1 MFTLSEEQQTILN
14 EIRDGSNVMVD
25 AVAGTGKTTLIL
37 SIAREL
43 SDLRILQLT
52 YNASLRKDVK
62 ETIEQN
68 ELTNITVHTYHS
80 LAKRYYLSTGYTDT
94 EIRRLL
100 FKELPP
106 KEVISDIDLLVLDE
120 CQDMTLLYFHLMVK
134 FLKDYNKP
142 VQLLILGDYMQGL
155 YEFKGADIRFL
166 TLSDIIWS
174 DFCLLRTPTF
184 KKCTMKMSFRITNQ
198 MRSFVNNVML
208 GEDRMDACR
217 DGDVV
222 TYIRN
227 SRYNM
232 SKVVV
237 AEVNKLME
245 QGVKPCE
252 IFILGNSVKGTN
264 SNIRYLE
271 NTLVEKDIP
280 CHVPMLE
287 NEKMD
292 DRVIDGKIVFSTFHS
307 VKGRQRKYV
316 FIVGFDNSY
325 LKYYARGLP
334 RDVCPNTLYVAA
346 TRATQ
351 GLYLLETSGYSSN
364 RPLEFL
370 KMNHIQMKQ
379 CDYIAFRGNH
389 QSIFQDDDENDELYN
404 NVIKKH
410 VITPTELVRFIS
422 ETVIENISP
431 IIDRI
436 FVKENENM
444 DTLDIPTV
452 IETKRGFY
460 EEVSDLNG
468 IAIPCMY
475 YDYLKEIWFSKNKE
489 ENLDIIQETDTDTEN
504 IEQEENLDINQE
516 TDTDTENIE
525 QEENLDIIQETD
537 TDTENIEQEENLDI
551 IQEDQN
557 VDEPAGNVLLDIIN
571 NSIQNMRSN
580 EHIYLKQIVNELPA
594 QIETIEDYLYIANV
608 SVAVQEMLY
617 FKLKQIDRDEY
628 KWLTEEMVIA
638 CKHRLRTVIGPDCK
652 NEMPHVEDTIIHA
665 TSDEQHTK
673 IDEYLTTIFGTSR
686 QFRFTGRV
694 DLITETTVWELKCT
708 SEITIEHLVQVIAYA
723 WLWNMRTYDDEEP
736 EPKVFKIF
744 NIKTGD
750 ILRLDAT
757 MDELNHI
764 MSELLLGKYQEIDP
778 KTDEEFIADC
788 HTILK

>member
-1 MFTLSEEQQTILN
+1 MIILSEEQQKILN
-14 EIRDGSNVMVD
+14 EVRDGHNVMVD

-43 SDLRILQLT
+43 NDKRILQLT

-62 ETIEQN
+62 ETIERN

-100 FKELPP
+100 FKNTLP
-106 KEVISDIDLLVLDE
+106 KENISDIDLLVLDE
-120 CQDMTLLYFHLMVK
+120 CQDMTLLYFQLMVK
-134 FLKDYNKP
+134 FVKDYNKP
-142 VQLLILGDYMQGL
+142 IQLLILGDYMQGL
-155 YEFKGADIRFL
+155 YEFKGSDIRFL
-166 TLSDIIWS
+166 TLADIIWS
-174 DFCLLRTPTF
+174 NFVLLRTSVF

-208 GEDRMDACR
+208 GEPRMDACR
-217 DGDVV
+217 DGDNV

-227 SRYNM
+227 SRYNIC
-232 SKVVV
+232 KVVF
-237 AEVNKLME
+237 AEVTKLME

-264 SNIRYLE
+264 SNIRNLE
-271 NTLVEKDIP
+271 NTLVEKDVP

-316 FIVGFDNSY
+316 FVVGFDNSY

-334 RDVCPNTLYVAA
+334 RDICPNTLYVAA

-351 GLYLLETSGYSSN
+351 GLYLLETAGYSNN
-364 RPLEFL
+364 RPLDFL
-370 KMNHIQMKQ
+370 KMNHIEMKQ
-379 CDYIAFRGNH
+379 CDYITFKGHH
-389 QSIFQDDDENDELYN
+389 QSIFQDDDERDELFAN
-404 NVIKKH
+404 LIKKH
-410 VITPTELVRFIS
+410 NITPTELVRFIS

-436 FVKENENM
+436 FVKENENQI
-444 DTLDIPTV
+444 TLDIPTV
-452 IETKRGFY
+452 IETKRGFF

-475 YDYLKEIWFSKNKE
+475 YDYLKEIWTTK
-489 ENLDIIQETDTDTEN
+489 QN
-504 IEQEENLDINQE
+504 IENR
-516 TDTDTENIE
+516 
-525 QEENLDIIQETD
+525 
-537 TDTENIEQEENLDI
+537 
-551 IQEDQN
+551 
-557 VDEPAGNVLLDIIN
+557 GNVLFDVIN
-571 NSIQNMRSN
+571 NSIENMKSN
-580 EHIYLKQIVNELPA
+580 DHIFLKQIVNDLPKK
-594 QIETIEDYLYIANV
+594 IETIEDYLYIANV
-608 SVAVQEMLY
+608 SVAAQEMLY

-628 KWLTEEMVIA
+628 NWLTEDMVMA
-638 CKHRLRTVIGPDCK
+638 CKERLRTIIGPDCE
-652 NEMPHVEDTIIHA
+652 NTMPSIEDTIIHESA
-665 TSDEQHTK
+665 DEQHVN
-673 IDEYLTTIFGTSR
+673 IDAYLKTIFNDSR
-686 QFRFTGRV
+686 QFRFTARV

-723 WLWNMRTYDDEEP
+723 WLWNMRSNQNEDLPAKT
-736 EPKVFKIF
+736 FKIF

-750 ILRLDAT
+750 VLRLDAN
-757 MDELNHI
+757 MDDLNYI
-764 MSELLLGKYQEIDP
+764 MTQLLVGKYQEIIP
-778 KTDEEFIADC
+778 KTDEEFISEC
-788 HTILK
+788 HSILN

>member
-1 MFTLSEEQQTILN
+1 MFTLSNEQQTILN
-14 EIRDGSNVMVD
+14 EVKDGSNVMVD

-43 SDLRILQLT
+43 SHLRILQLT

-62 ETIEQN
+62 ETVEEN
-68 ELTNITVHTYHS
+68 ELTNINVHTYHS

-100 FKELPP
+100 FKDLPP
-106 KEVISDIDLLVLDE
+106 KEVINDIDLLVLDE
-120 CQDMTLLYFHLMVK
+120 CQDMTLLYFQLMVK
-134 FLKDYNKP
+134 FMKDYNKP

-166 TLSDIIWS
+166 TMSDEIWS
-174 DFCLLRTPTF
+174 NSCLLRTPSF

-198 MRSFVNNVML
+198 MKSFVNDVML

-217 DGDVV
+217 DGNVV

-227 SRYNM
+227 SRFNIT
-232 SKVVV
+232 KVVL
-237 AEVNKLME
+237 AEINKLFE

-252 IFILGNSVKGTN
+252 IFVLGNSVKG
-264 SNIRYLE
+264 SNMRNME
-271 NTLVEKDIP
+271 NTLVERDIP

-334 RDVCPNTLYVAA
+334 RDICPNTLYVAA

-351 GLYLLETSGYSSN
+351 GLYLLETTGFTSN

-379 CDYIAFRGNH
+379 TDYIAFKGNH
-389 QSIFQDDDENDELYN
+389 QSIFPADDDDEIYN
-404 NVIKKH
+404 NLIKKH
-410 VITPTELVRFIS
+410 IITPTELVRFIS
-422 ETVIENISP
+422 ESVIENISP

-436 FVKENENM
+436 FIKENE
-444 DTLDIPTV
+444 DADILDIPTV
-452 IETKRGFY
+452 IETKRGFF

-475 YDYLKEIWFSKNKE
+475 YEYLKQIWISKENV
-489 ENLDIIQETDTDTEN
+489 ENLDIINPENNDVNEDIIDTISEKEDIIENNEN
-504 IEQEENLDINQE
+504 IEINE
-516 TDTDTENIE
+516 KDNE
-525 QEENLDIIQETD
+525 DIIENNENPD
-537 TDTENIEQEENLDI
+537 T
-551 IQEDQN
+551 
-557 VDEPAGNVLLDIIN
+557 NVLLDVIN
-571 NSIQNMRSN
+571 NSIQNMKSN
-580 EHIYLKQIVNELPA
+580 EHIYLKQIVNDLPN
-594 QIETIEDYLYIANV
+594 QIENISDYLYLANV
-608 SVAVQEMLY
+608 SIAVQEMLY

-628 KWLTEEMVIA
+628 NWLSEEMVIA
-638 CKHRLRTVIGPDCK
+638 CKERLRSVIGPDCE
-652 NEMPHVEDTIIHA
+652 NIMPTVEDTIVHES
-665 TSDEQHTK
+665 SDEQHSN
-673 IDEYLTTIFGTSR
+673 IDEYLSTLFGDSR

-708 SEITIEHLVQVIAYA
+708 SEITIEHLVQVITYA
-723 WLWNMRTYDDEEP
+723 WLWNMRNNDDQEP
-736 EPKVFKIF
+736 EPKIFKIF

-750 ILRLDAT
+750 VLRLDAT
-757 MDELNHI
+757 MEELNQI
-764 MSELLLGKYQEIDP
+764 MSELLVGKYQEIIP
-778 KTDEEFIADC
+778 KTDDEFITEC
-788 HTILK
+788 HNILG

>member
-1 MFTLSEEQQTILN
+1 MFTLSNEQQTILN
-14 EIRDGSNVMVD
+14 EVKDGSNVMVD

-43 SDLRILQLT
+43 SHLRILQLT

-62 ETIEQN
+62 ETVEEN
-68 ELTNITVHTYHS
+68 ELTNINVHTYHS

-100 FKELPP
+100 FKDLPP
-106 KEVISDIDLLVLDE
+106 KEVINDIDLLVLDE
-120 CQDMTLLYFHLMVK
+120 CQDMTLLYFQLMVK
-134 FLKDYNKP
+134 FMKDYNKP

-166 TLSDIIWS
+166 TMSDEIWS
-174 DFCLLRTPTF
+174 NSCLLRTPSF

-198 MRSFVNNVML
+198 MKSFVNDVML

-217 DGDVV
+217 DGNVV

-227 SRYNM
+227 SRFNIT
-232 SKVVV
+232 KVVL
-237 AEVNKLME
+237 AEINKLFE

-252 IFILGNSVKGTN
+252 IFVLGNSVKG
-264 SNIRYLE
+264 SNMRNME
-271 NTLVEKDIP
+271 NTLVERDIP

-334 RDVCPNTLYVAA
+334 RDICPNTLYVAA

-351 GLYLLETSGYSSN
+351 GLYLLETTGFTSN

-379 CDYIAFRGNH
+379 TDYIAFKGNH
-389 QSIFQDDDENDELYN
+389 QSIFPDDDDDEIYN
-404 NVIKKH
+404 NLIKKH
-410 VITPTELVRFIS
+410 IITPTELVRFIS
-422 ETVIENISP
+422 ESVIENISP

-436 FVKENENM
+436 FIKENE
-444 DTLDIPTV
+444 DADILDIPTV
-452 IETKRGFY
+452 IETKRGFF

-475 YDYLKEIWFSKNKE
+475 YEYLKQIWISKENV
-489 ENLDIIQETDTDTEN
+489 ENLDIINPENNDVNEDIIDTISEKEDIIENNEN
-504 IEQEENLDINQE
+504 IEINE
-516 TDTDTENIE
+516 KDNE
-525 QEENLDIIQETD
+525 DIIENNENPD
-537 TDTENIEQEENLDI
+537 T
-551 IQEDQN
+551 
-557 VDEPAGNVLLDIIN
+557 NVLLDVIN
-571 NSIQNMRSN
+571 NSIQNMKSN
-580 EHIYLKQIVNELPA
+580 EHIYLKQIVNDLPN
-594 QIETIEDYLYIANV
+594 QIENISDYLYLANV
-608 SVAVQEMLY
+608 SIAVQEMLY

-628 KWLTEEMVIA
+628 NWLSEEMVIA
-638 CKHRLRTVIGPDCK
+638 CKERLRSVIGPDCE
-652 NEMPHVEDTIIHA
+652 NIMPTVEDTIVHES
-665 TSDEQHTK
+665 SDEQHSN
-673 IDEYLTTIFGTSR
+673 IDEYLSTLFGDSR

-708 SEITIEHLVQVIAYA
+708 SEITIEHMVQVITYA
-723 WLWNMRTYDDEEP
+723 WLWNMRNNDDQEP
-736 EPKVFKIF
+736 EPKIFKIF

-750 ILRLDAT
+750 VLRLDAT
-757 MDELNHI
+757 MEELNQI
-764 MSELLLGKYQEIDP
+764 MSELLVGKYQEIIP
-778 KTDEEFIADC
+778 KTDDEFITEC
-788 HTILK
+788 HNILG

>member
-1 MFTLSEEQQTILN
+1 MILLSEEQQKILN
-14 EIRDGSNVMVD
+14 EVQDGHNVMVD

-43 SDLRILQLT
+43 NDKRILQLT

-62 ETIEQN
+62 ETIERN

-100 FKELPP
+100 FKNTLP
-106 KEVISDIDLLVLDE
+106 KENISDIDLLVLDE
-120 CQDMTLLYFHLMVK
+120 CQDMTLLYFQLMVK
-134 FLKDYNKP
+134 FIKDYNKP
-142 VQLLILGDYMQGL
+142 IQLLILGDYMQGL
-155 YEFKGADIRFL
+155 YEFKGSDIRFL

-174 DFCLLRTPTF
+174 NFVLLRTPVF

-208 GEDRMDACR
+208 GEPRMDACR
-217 DGDVV
+217 DGDNV

-227 SRYNM
+227 SRYNIC
-232 SKVVV
+232 KVVF
-237 AEVNKLME
+237 AEVTKLME

-264 SNIRYLE
+264 SNIRNLE
-271 NTLVEKDIP
+271 NTLVEKDVP

-316 FIVGFDNSY
+316 FVVGFDNSY

-334 RDVCPNTLYVAA
+334 RDICPNTLYVAA

-351 GLYLLETSGYSSN
+351 GLYLLETAGYSNN
-364 RPLEFL
+364 RPLDFL

-379 CDYIAFRGNH
+379 CDYITFKGHH
-389 QSIFQDDDENDELYN
+389 QSIFQDDDERDELFAN
-404 NVIKKH
+404 LIKKH
-410 VITPTELVRFIS
+410 IITPTELVRFIS

-436 FVKENENM
+436 FIKEYENQLV
-444 DTLDIPTV
+444 LDIPTV
-452 IETKRGFY
+452 IETKRGFF

-475 YDYLKEIWFSKNKE
+475 YDYLKEIWTTK
-489 ENLDIIQETDTDTEN
+489 QN
-504 IEQEENLDINQE
+504 IENR
-516 TDTDTENIE
+516 
-525 QEENLDIIQETD
+525 
-537 TDTENIEQEENLDI
+537 
-551 IQEDQN
+551 
-557 VDEPAGNVLLDIIN
+557 GNVLFDVIN
-571 NSIQNMRSN
+571 NSIENMKSN
-580 EHIYLKQIVNELPA
+580 EHIFLKQIVNDLPK

-628 KWLTEEMVIA
+628 NWLTEEMVIA
-638 CKHRLRTVIGPDCK
+638 CKERLRTIIGPDCE
-652 NEMPHVEDTIIHA
+652 NTMPSIEDTIIHESA
-665 TSDEQHTK
+665 DEQHTN
-673 IDEYLTTIFGTSR
+673 IDAYLKTIFNDSR
-686 QFRFTGRV
+686 QFRFTARV
-694 DLITETTVWELKCT
+694 DLITESTVWELKCT

-723 WLWNMRTYDDEEP
+723 WLWNMRSNPTEDLP
-736 EPKVFKIF
+736 AKTFKIF

-757 MDELNHI
+757 MEDLNYI
-764 MSELLLGKYQEIDP
+764 MTELLVGKYKEIIP
-778 KTDEEFIADC
+778 KTDEEFLSEC
-788 HTILK
+788 HSILE

>member
-1 MFTLSEEQQTILN
+1 MLILSNEQQTILN
-14 EIRDGSNVMVD
+14 EVREGYNVMVD

-43 SDLRILQLT
+43 SDKRILQLT

-62 ETIEQN
+62 DTIEKN

-100 FKELPP
+100 FKNSAP
-106 KEVISDIDLLVLDE
+106 KENIGEFDILVLDE
-120 CQDMTLLYFHLMVK
+120 CQDMTLLYFQLMVK
-134 FLKDYNKP
+134 FVKDYNKP
-142 VQLLILGDYMQGL
+142 IQLLILGDYMQGL

-174 DFCLLRTPTF
+174 NFCLLRTSTF

-208 GEDRMDACR
+208 GEPRMDACR
-217 DGDVV
+217 DGDLV

-227 SRYNM
+227 SRYNIC
-232 SKVVV
+232 KIVF
-237 AEVNKLME
+237 AEVTKLME

-264 SNIRYLE
+264 SNIRNLE
-271 NTLVEKDIP
+271 NILVEKDVP

-316 FIVGFDNSY
+316 FVVGFDNSY

-334 RDVCPNTLYVAA
+334 RNICPNTLYVAA

-351 GLYLLETSGYSSN
+351 GLYLLETAGYSNN

-370 KMNHIQMKQ
+370 KMNHIEMKQ
-379 CDYIAFRGNH
+379 CDYINFKGNH
-389 QSIFQDDDENDELYN
+389 QSIFQDDDERDEMFANL
-404 NVIKKH
+404 IKKH
-410 VITPTELVRFIS
+410 IITPTELVRFIS

-436 FVKENENM
+436 FVKENEN
-444 DTLDIPTV
+444 TLVLDIPTV
-452 IETKRGFY
+452 IETKRGFF

-475 YDYLKEIWFSKNKE
+475 YDYLNDLWSSDSDDNTQRK
-489 ENLDIIQETDTDTEN
+489 
-504 IEQEENLDINQE
+504 
-516 TDTDTENIE
+516 
-525 QEENLDIIQETD
+525 
-537 TDTENIEQEENLDI
+537 
-551 IQEDQN
+551 
-557 VDEPAGNVLLDIIN
+557 NVLIDVIN
-571 NSIQNMRSN
+571 NHIENMKSN
-580 EHIYLKQIVNELPA
+580 EHVFLKQIVNELPPR
-594 QIETIEDYLYIANV
+594 IETIADYLYIANV
-608 SVAVQEMLY
+608 SISAQELLY

-628 KWLTEEMVIA
+628 NWLTEEMVVA
-638 CKHRLRTVIGPDCK
+638 CKERLRAVIGPDCQ
-652 NEMPHVEDTIIHA
+652 NQMPLVENTIIHE
-665 TSDEQHTK
+665 SEDEPHK
-673 IDEYLTTIFGTSR
+673 NIDNFLSGIFGSVR
-686 QFRFTGRV
+686 QFRFTARV
-694 DLITETTVWELKCT
+694 DLITESTVWELKCT

-723 WLWNMRTYDDEEP
+723 WLWNMRYNEHCETP
-736 EPKVFKIF
+736 VKVFKIF
-744 NIKTGD
+744 NIKTGE
-750 ILRLDAT
+750 ILRLDASIE
-757 MDELNHI
+757 DLNYI
-764 MSELLLGKYQEIDP
+764 MTKLLVGKYAELVP
-778 KTDEEFIADC
+778 KTDDEFISEC
-788 HTILK
+788 HNILG

>member
-1 MFTLSEEQQTILN
+1 MFTLSDEQQTILN
-14 EIRDGSNVMVD
+14 EVKDGSNVMVD

-43 SDLRILQLT
+43 SHLRILQLT

-62 ETIEQN
+62 ETVEEN
-68 ELTNITVHTYHS
+68 ELTNINVHTYHS

-100 FKELPP
+100 FKDLPP
-106 KEVISDIDLLVLDE
+106 KEVINDIDLLVLDE
-120 CQDMTLLYFHLMVK
+120 CQDMTLLYFQLMVK
-134 FLKDYNKP
+134 FMKDYNKP

-166 TLSDIIWS
+166 TMSDEIWS
-174 DFCLLRTPTF
+174 NSCLLRTPSF

-198 MRSFVNNVML
+198 MKSFVNDVML

-217 DGDVV
+217 DGNVV

-227 SRYNM
+227 SRFNIT
-232 SKVVV
+232 KVVL
-237 AEVNKLME
+237 AEINKLFE

-252 IFILGNSVKGTN
+252 IFVLGNSVKG
-264 SNIRYLE
+264 SNMRNME
-271 NTLVEKDIP
+271 NILVEKDIP

-334 RDVCPNTLYVAA
+334 REICPNTLYVAA

-351 GLYLLETSGYSSN
+351 GLYLLESSGFSSN

-379 CDYIAFRGNH
+379 VDYIAFRGNH
-389 QSIFQDDDENDELYN
+389 QSIFPDDDDDEIYN
-404 NVIKKH
+404 SLIKKH
-410 VITPTELVRFIS
+410 IITPTELVRFIS
-422 ETVIENISP
+422 EPVIENISP

-436 FVKENENM
+436 FIKENEDT

-452 IETKRGFY
+452 IETKRGFF

-475 YDYLKEIWFSKNKE
+475 YEYLKQIWISK
-489 ENLDIIQETDTDTEN
+489 ENV
-504 IEQEENLDINQE
+504 ENLDINK
-516 TDTDTENIE
+516 
-525 QEENLDIIQETD
+525 EENNDVSEDIID
-537 TDTENIEQEENLDI
+537 TISEKEDIIENNENLEFNEEDNDEIEENNENPDT
-551 IQEDQN
+551 
-557 VDEPAGNVLLDIIN
+557 NVLLDVIN

-580 EHIYLKQIVNELPA
+580 EHIYLKQIVNDLPK
-594 QIETIEDYLYIANV
+594 QIDTIGDYLYLANV

-628 KWLTEEMVIA
+628 NWLTEEMVIA
-638 CKHRLRTVIGPDCK
+638 CKERLRSVIGPDCE
-652 NEMPHVEDTIIHA
+652 NVMPTVEDTIIHES
-665 TSDEQHTK
+665 SDEQHSK
-673 IDEYLTTIFGTSR
+673 IDEYLSTLFGDSR

-723 WLWNMRTYDDEEP
+723 WLWNMRNNDDEEP

-750 ILRLDAT
+750 VLRLDAT
-757 MDELNHI
+757 MEELNQI
-764 MSELLLGKYQEIDP
+764 MSELLVGKYQEIIP
-778 KTDEEFIADC
+778 KTDEEFITEC
-788 HTILK
+788 HNILG

>member
-1 MFTLSEEQQTILN
+1 MFTLSNEQQTILN
-14 EIRDGSNVMVD
+14 EVKDGSNVMVD

-43 SDLRILQLT
+43 SHLRILQLT

-62 ETIEQN
+62 ETVEEN
-68 ELTNITVHTYHS
+68 ELTNINVHTYHS

-100 FKELPP
+100 FKDLPP
-106 KEVISDIDLLVLDE
+106 KEVINDIDLLVLDE
-120 CQDMTLLYFHLMVK
+120 CQDMTLLYFQLMVK
-134 FLKDYNKP
+134 FMKDYNKP

-166 TLSDIIWS
+166 TMSDEIWS
-174 DFCLLRTPTF
+174 NSCLLRTPSF

-198 MRSFVNNVML
+198 MKSFVNDVML

-217 DGDVV
+217 DGNVV

-227 SRYNM
+227 SRFNIT
-232 SKVVV
+232 KVVL
-237 AEVNKLME
+237 AEINKLFE

-252 IFILGNSVKGTN
+252 IFVLGNSVKG
-264 SNIRYLE
+264 SNMRNME
-271 NTLVEKDIP
+271 NTLVERDIP

-334 RDVCPNTLYVAA
+334 RDICPNTLYVAA

-351 GLYLLETSGYSSN
+351 GLYLLETTGFTSN

-379 CDYIAFRGNH
+379 TDYIAFKGNH
-389 QSIFQDDDENDELYN
+389 QSIFPDDDDDEIYN
-404 NVIKKH
+404 NLIKKH
-410 VITPTELVRFIS
+410 IITPTELVRFIS
-422 ETVIENISP
+422 ESVIENISP

-436 FVKENENM
+436 FIKENE
-444 DTLDIPTV
+444 DADILDIPTV
-452 IETKRGFY
+452 IETKRGFF

-475 YDYLKEIWFSKNKE
+475 YEYLKQIWISKENV
-489 ENLDIIQETDTDTEN
+489 ENLDIINPENNDVNEDIIDTISEKEDIIENNEN
-504 IEQEENLDINQE
+504 IEINE
-516 TDTDTENIE
+516 KDNE
-525 QEENLDIIQETD
+525 DIIENNENPD
-537 TDTENIEQEENLDI
+537 T
-551 IQEDQN
+551 
-557 VDEPAGNVLLDIIN
+557 NVLLDVIN
-571 NSIQNMRSN
+571 NSIQNMKSN
-580 EHIYLKQIVNELPA
+580 EHIYLKQIVNDLPN
-594 QIETIEDYLYIANV
+594 QIENISDYLYLANV

-628 KWLTEEMVIA
+628 NWLSEEMVIA
-638 CKHRLRTVIGPDCK
+638 CKERLRSVIGPDCE
-652 NEMPHVEDTIIHA
+652 NIMPTVEDTIVHES
-665 TSDEQHTK
+665 SDEQHSN
-673 IDEYLTTIFGTSR
+673 IDEYLSTLFGDSR

-708 SEITIEHLVQVIAYA
+708 SEITIEHLVQVITYA
-723 WLWNMRTYDDEEP
+723 WLWNMRNNDDQEP
-736 EPKVFKIF
+736 EPKIFKIF

-750 ILRLDAT
+750 VLRLDAT
-757 MDELNHI
+757 MEELNQI
-764 MSELLLGKYQEIDP
+764 MSELLVGKYQEISP
-778 KTDEEFIADC
+778 KTDDEFITEC
-788 HTILK
+788 HNILG